1 MARIIKFAI
10 ETILIQ
16 VLFHSVYGQRNSQ
29 RVPVFTEGQKRYE
42 NKVCEEK
49 AFHSR
54 RACGVVFEKKECDNG
69 GYLNWFGQ
77 PDHMAI
83 EKDSWVDLQGF
94 KTSKL
99 QNIKGLYREIKSVLV
114 APGCVMFGYE
124 TNDKTYRGQELF
136 RVGRESD
143 KFVYQ
148 NWLYKDVSVITDI
161 SGEKVT
167 L

>member
-1 MARIIKFAI
+1 MARIIKSAI
-10 ETILIQ
+10 VTTLIQ
-16 VLFHSVYGQRNSQ
+16 VLFHNVYGQRNSQ
-29 RVPVFTEGQKRYE
+29 RVPVFTDGQKRYE

-49 AFHSR
+49 AFKSR
-54 RACGVVFEKKECDNG
+54 RVCGVVFEKKECDHG
-69 GYLNWFGQ
+69 VYLNWFGQ
-77 PDHMAI
+77 PDYMAI
-83 EKDSWVDLQGF
+83 EKDSYVDLQSF
-94 KTSKL
+94 KASKL
-99 QNIKGLYREIKSVLV
+99 QNLKDLHREIKSVLV
-114 APGCVMFGYE
+114 APGCTMFGYE

-161 SGEKVT
+161 NGEKVK